1 MRSPKPGPWLRLE
14 HGSRLGV
21 VRQWKRFD
29 RLRKRERDAQVGNDC
44 APPVV
49 LDRQSERTRGR
60 VNKIVERIAR
70 HCASVPAKWQA
81 AWRSPGKLR
90 STGIS
95 VLQRSTPH

>member
-1 MRSPKPGPWLRLE
+1 MRSPKPDPWSRLE
-14 HGSRLGV
+14 DRRRLGV

-29 RLRKRERDAQVGNDC
+29 RLRKRERDAQVGGDRRL
-44 APPVV
+44 PVS

-60 VNKIVERIAR
+60 VNEIVERIAR

-90 STGIS
+90 SAGIS
-95 VLQRSTPH
+95 VLQR